1 MAFYPDFYLLLLL
14 VFVRIG
20 GVMVAAPF
28 FNLPNI
34 PVRVRVFLALIIAYT
49 VTFTLPHELPPHA
62 HQAAGFFF
70 YLVVEALTGLLLGFA
85 AQFIFFAVQFA
96 GEAIGFQIGLSLA
109 QVYNP
114 IDGTP
119 SNPLGRLLSMTL
131 LLVFVLL
138 DGHHYVLEAL
148 SASFQVVPPAG
159 ARLAQGGLLL
169 QEWMRDFF
177 VTALRLAAPFM
188 ITIFLVDTALGVFSR
203 VVPQAD
209 LFTLSL
215 PLKLMTGLVLTYLIM
230 QTFIPYLPTM
240 VRQVLEDMLLLVDV
254 IRPG

>member
-20 GVMVAAPF
+20 GVFVAAPF
-28 FNLPNI
+28 FSLPNI
-34 PVRVRVFLALIIAYT
+34 PVRLKVLLALLLAFT
-49 VTFTLPHELPPHA
+49 VTFTLPPTLPPHA
-62 HQAAGFFF
+62 HQAVGFFV

-96 GEAIGFQIGLSLA
+96 GEVIGFQIGLSLA

-131 LLVFVLL
+131 LLVFVLV

-148 SASFQVVPPAG
+148 AASFEVVPPAG
-159 ARLAQGGLLL
+159 ARLAHGGLLL

-215 PLKLMTGLVLTYLIM
+215 PLKLMAGLVLTYLIM
-230 QTFIPYLPTM
+230 QTFIPYLPT
-240 VRQVLEDMLLLVDV
+240 LLQPVWDDLLQMVDV
-254 IRPG
+254 LRP